1 MGIIFKIENRMADVY
16 DKEAMGTPLND
27 GQVNDSENLDELK
40 VDGEEEDKPSI
51 RNGKLRWLMLV
62 FGCFFLMGSYFCFDI
77 PASLGPYFKKPPYN
91 YGSKQIALM
100 YSVYSFPNTVLPLV
114 GGVLID
120 KIGVKISLVG
130 FTTILT
136 IG

>member
-1 MGIIFKIENRMADVY
+1 MADIY
-16 DKEAMGTPLND
+16 DKEAMGSPLNE
-27 GQVNDSENLDELK
+27 GVVNNSEGLDDSKADE
-40 VDGEEEDKPSI
+40 GEDKPSI

-77 PASLGPYFKKPPYN
+77 PASLGPYFKKEPYN

-120 KIGVKISLVG
+120 KIGVK
-130 FTTILT
+130 
-136 IG
+136 